1 MWPGMAGG
9 KAGVVGLSQILGEL
23 RHLNWILK
31 ALEAPEGLSRGGTSS
46 SLHLK
51 KRSLLAAGE

>member
-1 MWPGMAGG
+1 M
-9 KAGVVGLSQILGEL
+9 VGLSQILGEL